1 MGCEGGEIRRHVMGC
16 VDALFCIFLPPLAS
30 GVRARGCGAML
41 FVLLLTIMFWL
52 PGSIM
57 AFIMTLNRNQERGR

>member
-1 MGCEGGEIRRHVMGC
+1 MGC

-41 FVLLLTIMFWL
+41 FVLILTIMFWL

-57 AFIMTLNRNQERGR
+57 AFNMTLNHNQERRR